1 MNRRFHPYTWGGGGG
16 RHGARQGCFHGVGA
30 RRVTVRLGGVQLA
43 VHPGLLLVLLAA
55 FAARLGSEVAIFAA
69 ALAGHELAHA
79 LAAGA
84 FGLRIRRIELLPF
97 GGVAEVDGL
106 ELADPGVEAVV
117 ALAGPLHNL
126 LCLAAGFLLQA
137 HGLLSPGRGQ
147 FFLEANAALAL
158 GNLLPALPLDGGRV
172 VRAALA
178 LRQGHGPATAW
189 VSRAGLW
196 VAGLLAAAA
205 VVLAV
210 RGVLAPSL
218 LVFSYFTYAR
228 ARPAQGVAR
237 MRLWRELARRGAGL
251 GDAAVLPLQPLA
263 ADPAVPLRRVVE
275 RFAPRS
281 YHLLW
286 LVAPGGA
293 ARGPW
298 DEAAILAT
306 LRRKGSDVP
315 AAELPDGAAGRTHGL

>member
-1 MNRRFHPYTWGGGGG
+1 M
-16 RHGARQGCFHGVGA
+16 
-30 RRVTVRLGGVQLA
+30 TVRLGGVQLA
-43 VHPGLLLVLLAA
+43 LHPGLLLVLAVA
-55 FAARLGSEVAIFAA
+55 FMAHLGYEVAIFAA

-84 FGLRIRRIELLPF
+84 FGLRIRRLELLPF
-97 GGVAEVDGL
+97 GGVAEVEGL
-106 ELADPGVEAVV
+106 ELADPGVDAVV

-126 LCLAAGFLLQA
+126 LCLAGGFLLQV
-137 HGLLSPGRGQ
+137 HGLLSPGRGD
-147 FFLEANAALAL
+147 FFLQVNAALAL

-178 LRQGHGPATAW
+178 LRRGYGPATAW

-196 VAGLLAAAA
+196 VAGLLAAVA
-205 VVLAV
+205 VALAV

-218 LVFSYFTYAR
+218 VVFSYFTYAR
-228 ARPAQGVAR
+228 ARPARGVAR
-237 MRLWRELARRGAGL
+237 IRLWRELSRRGAGL
-251 GDAAVLPLQPLA
+251 GGAAVLPLQPLA
-263 ADPAVPLRRVVE
+263 AAPDAPLRRVVE

-286 LVAPGGA
+286 VVAPGGA

-306 LRRKGSDVP
+306 LRRKGSG
-315 AAELPDGAAGRTHGL
+315 ASAGELSGRAAGPPHGL

>member
-1 MNRRFHPYTWGGGGG
+1 M
-16 RHGARQGCFHGVGA
+16 
-30 RRVTVRLGGVQLA
+30 TVRLGGVQLV
-43 VHPGLLLVLLAA
+43 VHPGLLLLVLIA
-55 FAARLGSEVAIFAA
+55 FAAHLGSEVAIFAA
-69 ALAGHELAHA
+69 VLAGHELAHV

-84 FGLRIRRIELLPF
+84 FGLHIRRIELLPF
-97 GGVAEVDGL
+97 GGVAEVEGL

-126 LCLAAGFLLQA
+126 LCLAGGFLLQS
-137 HGLLSPGRGQ
+137 HGLLSPGRGD

-178 LRQGHGPATAW
+178 LRHGYGPATAW

-196 VAGLLAAAA
+196 VSGLLAIAA
-205 VVLAV
+205 VALAL
-210 RGVLAPSL
+210 RGGIAPGL
-218 LVFSYFTYAR
+218 VVFSYFTYAR
-228 ARPAQGVAR
+228 ARPARGVAR
-237 MRLWRELARRGAGL
+237 MRLWRELSRRGAGL
-251 GDAAVLPLQPLA
+251 GGAVVLPVQPLA
-263 ADPAVPLRRVVE
+263 ADPGVPLRRVVE

-286 LVAPGGA
+286 LVPPGGA

-306 LRRKGSDVP
+306 LRRKGSDAS
-315 AAELPDGAAGRTHGL
+315 AAELSGGVAQPPHGL